1 MQDAAIIAANTA
13 DAYSA
18 DRYGPT
24 EWQACAQEL
33 LDRGCTQPETEA
45 FLRSKH
51 MRWAGDY
58 GEDLDVGVTAEALR
72 RYLQRQ
78 MPTRA
83 QLLSEARNLAET
95 S

>member
-1 MQDAAIIAANTA
+1 MEDAAIIALNTA

-18 DRYGPT
+18 DRYGKR
-24 EWQACAQEL
+24 EWEACAQEL
-33 LDRGCTQPETEA
+33 LSRGCTQAETEA

-58 GEDLDVGVTAEALR
+58 GEDLEVGVTAEGLR
-72 RYLQRQ
+72 RYLDRQ

-83 QLLSEARNLAET
+83 QLLAEARNLAET